1 MAISG
6 VLTKDN
12 TDYLNSLNISAETNK
27 SKTILQKDD
36 FLKILITQITH
47 QDPMKPLQDTEFIAQ
62 MAQFS
67 SLEQM
72 QNLNKSF
79 DANADALLD
88 IRDLLLEMAI
98 PMLEI
103 SEAGSEA
110 NAEMAETQNNIVETL
125 NEIKQ
130 MMSAL
135 TFDKAVSSGGYDV

>member
-103 SEAGSEA
+103 SEAGTAA
-110 NAEMAETQNNIVETL
+110 NAEMAATQNNIVETL

-130 MMSAL
+130 MMSTL
-135 TFDKAVSSGGYDV
+135 TFDRAVSSGGYDV